1 MTPRPRDRAKGLYL
15 DVVAVSNENVSFFLS
30 LEAMVMDRVDVVTR
44 IVGANFGNQVELDEY
59 TAEYLLQSLLLDD
72 AEDDLEQLRETLAG
86 LLETLVGEGVG
97 VSRCVDELVA
107 SRDEL
112 MAAAREG
119 GAVDGAGDEGIRT
132 GAQDAGL
139 GRRGDGDK
147 ENDDSNSN
155 SNSNSNDDSTSTSGR
170 EENNGAGAPLGS
182 LGSSKDVAA
191 LHALQALFPKFT
203 TSHLRRLLI
212 ANNSDIDLTANHLL
226 SLSEEEL
233 AAEMARMRVADEA
246 SHNANRLADAGPP
259 GLDESTKAAIK
270 QSFLLEAVPS
280 SGAGGKKSRKNLR
293 KNAEFLNAQITKAN
307 ESKQVRFR
315 DGVVASTKGQRFI
328 IESTKEEWNGGSS
341 GKVYTKGK
349 RGKGF
354 VG

>member
-1 MTPRPRDRAKGLYL
+1 M
-15 DVVAVSNENVSFFLS
+15 
-30 LEAMVMDRVDVVTR
+30 DVVTR
-44 IVGANFGNQVELDEY
+44 VVESHFDNQVELDEY

-72 AEDDLEQLRETLAG
+72 SEDDLEQLTELRETVAG
-86 LLETLVGEGVG
+86 LLETLVGEEVD
-97 VSRCVDELVA
+97 VSRCVDELMA

-112 MAAAREG
+112 MAAAREE
-119 GAVDGAGDEGIRT
+119 GAGDEAGVEGVRA

-139 GRRGDGDK
+139 GSRDDGDK

-155 SNSNSNDDSTSTSGR
+155 DNSTSTSGWD
-170 EENNGAGAPLGS
+170 EKNDAAVPP
-182 LGSSKDVAA
+182 GSSKDIAE
-191 LHALQALFPKFT
+191 LQALFPKFT
-203 TSHLRRLLI
+203 TSHLRRVLV
-212 ANNSDIDLTANHLL
+212 ANNSELELTADYLL

-233 AAEMARMRVADEA
+233 AAEMARMRTADEA
-246 SHNANRLADAGPP
+246 SRSTSKSLADAGTS

-270 QSFLLEAVPS
+270 QSFLLEAVPG

-293 KNAEFLNAQITKAN
+293 KNAEFLNAQIHPKTN

-315 DGVVASTKGQRFI
+315 DGVVASTKGQKFV
-328 IESTKEEWNGGSS
+328 IESMKEEWNGGSS

>member
-1 MTPRPRDRAKGLYL
+1 
-15 DVVAVSNENVSFFLS
+15 
-30 LEAMVMDRVDVVTR
+30 
-44 IVGANFGNQVELDEY
+44 
-59 TAEYLLQSLLLDD
+59 
-72 AEDDLEQLRETLAG
+72 
-86 LLETLVGEGVG
+86 
-97 VSRCVDELVA
+97 VDELVA

-119 GAVDGAGDEGIRT
+119 GAVEGAGDEGIRT

-147 ENDDSNSN
+147 ENDDSN